1 MIDILMKIRYS
12 WVNVKLTQNISKIF
26 DASNL
31 MIGGLKQLK
40 KNFSLHK
47 GHIRLSHLKIGLSY
61 LKINFI

>member
-40 KNFSLHK
+40 KNFSLQRPYTPK
-47 GHIRLSHLKIGLSY
+47 SPQNWS
-61 LKINFI
+61 